1 MANAKKANEIMMS
14 PCLRFFAG
22 TANLPDL
29 LNQQKFANESYA
41 SYFLHLGTPSKLH
54 IGTIYNTFIRITVV
68 ITTNIVNP
76 STSTTRASQHRHVL
90 AGGCCD
96 KQ

>member
-1 MANAKKANEIMMS
+1 MSFAINYFTMANAKKANEIMMS

-54 IGTIYNTFIRITVV
+54 IGTI
-68 ITTNIVNP
+68 
-76 STSTTRASQHRHVL
+76 
-90 AGGCCD
+90 
-96 KQ
+96 